1 MNPSNLPVVIYLFP
15 ILSTFAFTSF
25 VIALEEASETS
36 SLISLRVS
44 KRLSAYFHLVEMN
57 GRIYYRPQGQRRA
70 ICITNGW
77 KLQVAFMITAVEVR
91 QPEFMELTMS
101 LKSLGY
107 FSPSTQRENWRLTG
121 RSIILSK

>member
-36 SLISLRVS
+36 SLISLRVA
-44 KRLSAYFHLVEMN
+44 KRLSAHFRLVEIN

-77 KLQVAFMITAVEVR
+77 KLQVALMITAVADPTPRVYGINHVAEVGGLFFTFNT
-91 QPEFMELTMS
+91 EGELEADWP
-101 LKSLGY
+101 
-107 FSPSTQRENWRLTG
+107 FDNFE
-121 RSIILSK
+121 